1 MRTISIVLP
10 AAILVAAC
18 AGEVRTHDGGTGD
31 ADALDGDRDGAGAD
45 AGDGPAGDTGFDG
58 ADGTDVGADAPG
70 DADASDGGTAIGPWV
85 VFSLADENVPM
96 SGNLLQNAALESESG
111 GAFDGWRV
119 FQAGYQAGLGEGRTG
134 NALRLSRGA
143 ADSAQYGAYQS
154 IRLDRHETKPLFFS
168 GWSKA
173 EALTGSPDGAASI
186 YLDIQYMTVSDDP
199 ERGCDPA
206 TAAPC
211 ALYGQIPAPPF
222 DTGSHDWQH
231 RTGFAV
237 PAYPIKSVSFYV
249 LLRGDH
255 TGTVWFDDLA
265 LSEVEAEVLPFDGRI
280 VATRAPAAA
289 YRDGA
294 PLAAATGDG
303 LSLSLWSGGGAPAAL
318 RLDGQERLDPARDY
332 LGGLFF
338 HEMSG
343 PEWIA
348 PGGSVAAEGG
358 ALVQRAALAEH
369 GLDLLAR
376 ITPSLNRLDVHVEIE
391 SRRAEDRPIT
401 LYFALPVLA
410 PGGVWGDDARRA
422 RPLAGARELT
432 NTASFWY
439 TRLGATGAFSVYP
452 LATLANGDFALVL
465 GVPLDQSRIFRLAYN
480 PSSHQ
485 LYLAC
490 DVGLSPATTKFPN
503 RAWLDFTLFRTRPPD
518 LQSAF
523 RAALQGF
530 YERFPSHFARRIPPA
545 QEGIWVAFA
554 DLSQVQNEPGQGIED
569 FGIGIHEIGSL
580 AQVAF
585 DDAHG
590 ILALRYISEPAS
602 TWLRITDGS
611 VDVENYPQVLD
622 YLQGLYAS
630 GTASQRALAEKTL
643 SSGIFD
649 VAQRYVY
656 EPYREGPPWCP
667 GACALFTLSS
677 DPDISEPPYAL
688 NQARYAWNAQAA
700 AAYQTYPGLDG
711 EYLDSFVMW
720 ATVPDFRRSHFSAV
734 DAPLT
739 FIAEPPHPLGVPIVF
754 STIEFARWLKPQLP
768 GGKYLIAN
776 AMLIRTPWGA
786 DLMDFMGQEV
796 DWVRDTGAGFT
807 LVPESDEALLYRRSL
822 SYQRPYGFLMNT
834 DFSNMSYEM
843 VERYMRTCLFYGI
856 YPSMFS
862 HNASEDNYFATPAL
876 YQRDRPLFVRY
887 VPLIRAINA
896 AGWEPLPFAASG
908 DAAVYLERFGGGGR
922 PLYFTLRNT
931 SDSDRSVRVTLDRAR
946 LGLDGPLTVR
956 SLIAGAPDQP
966 LGAGDSSFLVSLPA
980 GDVELVQLLP

>member
-1 MRTISIVLP
+1 MRATC
-10 AAILVAAC
+10 LVFLLVVVVQGC
-18 AGEVRTHDGGTGD
+18 SGEVRPLDGGPDVLDGTDGS
-31 ADALDGDRDGAGAD
+31 ALDAGLD
-45 AGDGPAGDTGFDG
+45 AGDVSGTDSGLDG
-58 ADGTDVGADAPG
+58 AADFGPDTQTDAGPD
-70 DADASDGGTAIGPWV
+70 DGGPVIAPWV
-85 VFSLADENVPM
+85 VFTLADENVPM
-96 SGNLLQNAALESESG
+96 SENLLQNASLETESG
-111 GAFDGWRV
+111 GAFEGWHA
-119 FQAGYQAGLGEGRTG
+119 FQSGYQAGLGEGRTG
-134 NALRLSRGA
+134 NAIRLVRGA
-143 ADSAQYGAYQS
+143 GDSAQYGAYQS
-154 IRLDRHETKPLFFS
+154 IRLDRHEARPLFFS

-173 EALTGSPDGAASI
+173 ASLTGSPDGAASI
-186 YLDIQYMTVSDDP
+186 YLDIQYMTVTDDP
-199 ERGCDPA
+199 EHGCDPS
-206 TAAPC
+206 TSSPC

-222 DTGSHDWQH
+222 ETGTHDWQK

-237 PAYPIKSVSFYV
+237 PAYPVKSVSFYV

-255 TGTVWFDDLA
+255 EGGVWFDDLM

-280 VATRAPAAA
+280 VATHSPAAP

-303 LSLSLWSGGGAPAAL
+303 LALALWSGGGAPAAL
-318 RLDGQERLDPARDY
+318 RTDGQDRLDPARDY

-338 HEMSG
+338 HEMSS
-343 PEWIA
+343 PVWIA
-348 PGGSVAAEGG
+348 PGGSVAEEGG
-358 ALVQRAALAEH
+358 SLVQRAALAEH
-369 GLDLLAR
+369 ALDLVAR
-376 ITPSLNRLDVHVEIE
+376 ITPALDRLDVHLEIE

-410 PGGVWGDDARRA
+410 PGGMWGDDARRA
-422 RPLAGARELT
+422 RPLTGSRELS

-452 LATLANGDFALVL
+452 LATVANAEFALAL

-480 PSSHQ
+480 PTSHQ

-490 DVGLSPATTKFPN
+490 DVGLSPATAKFPN
-503 RAWLDFTLFRTRPPD
+503 RAWLDFTLFRTRPPEP
-518 LQSAF
+518 QSAF

-530 YERFPSHFARRIPPA
+530 YERFPAHFARPIPPE

-554 DLSQVQNEPGQGIED
+554 DLAQVQNEPGQHIED

-580 AQVAF
+580 SQVAF

-602 TWLRITDGS
+602 TWLRITDDS
-611 VDVENYPQVLD
+611 VDVADYDKVLA
-622 YLQGLYAS
+622 YLRGLYAS

-649 VAQRYVY
+649 TAQRYLY
-656 EPYREGPPWCP
+656 EAYTDGPPWCP
-667 GACALFTLSS
+667 GKCALFTLSA
-677 DPDISEPPYAL
+677 DPDIAEPPYTL
-688 NQARYAWNAQAA
+688 NQASYAWNAQAA

-720 ATVPDFRRSHFSAV
+720 ATVPDFRRSHFAAV
-734 DAPLT
+734 DEPLT
-739 FIAEPPHPLGVPIVF
+739 FTAEPPHPLGVPIVF
-754 STIEFARWLKPQLP
+754 STVKFARWLKPQLP
-768 GGKYLIAN
+768 HGKYLIAN

-796 DWVRDTGAGFT
+796 DWVRDTGAGYA

-822 SYQRPYGFLMNT
+822 AYQRPYGFLMNT

-896 AGWEPLPFAASG
+896 AGWEPLTFAASG
-908 DAAVYLERFGGGGR
+908 DAAVYVERFGGGGR
-922 PLYFTLRNT
+922 PLYFVLRNT
-931 SDSDRSVRVTLDRAR
+931 SDSDRSISVTFDRAR
-946 LGLDGPLTVR
+946 LGLAGPLTVR
-956 SLIAGAPDQP
+956 SLIAGAPDQA
-966 LGAGDSSFLVSLPA
+966 LGAGDSSFAISLPA

>member
-1 MRTISIVLP
+1 MRTISLVLP
-10 AAILVAAC
+10 VTLLFAAC
-18 AGEVRTHDGGTGD
+18 SGEVRTQDGG
-31 ADALDGDRDGAGAD
+31 ADADGDRDDPGPD
-45 AGDGPAGDTGFDG
+45 AGDGPSADAGFDG
-58 ADGTDVGADAPG
+58 ADSGPDVLTDAGPD
-70 DADASDGGTAIGPWV
+70 DGGPAIAPWV

-96 SGNLLQNAALESESG
+96 SGNLLQNAALESVSG
-111 GAFDGWRV
+111 GAFDGWRA

-134 NALRLSRGA
+134 NAIRLVRGA
-143 ADSAQYGAYQS
+143 GDSAQYGAYQS
-154 IRLDRHETKPLFFS
+154 IRLDRHEKKPLFFS

-173 EALTGSPDGAASI
+173 ASLTGSPDGAASI
-186 YLDIQYMTVSDDP
+186 YLDIQYMTVTDDP

-206 TAAPC
+206 TSSPC

-222 DTGSHDWQH
+222 DTGTHDWQQG
-231 RTGFAV
+231 TGFAV
-237 PAYPIKSVSFYV
+237 PAYPVKSVSFYV

-255 TGTVWFDDLA
+255 EGSVWFDDLT

-280 VATRAPAAA
+280 VATRSPAAP
-289 YRDGA
+289 YRDGV

-303 LSLSLWSGGGAPAAL
+303 LALALWSGGGAPAAL
-318 RLDGQERLDPARDY
+318 RLDGRDHLDTARDY
-332 LGGLFF
+332 LGGWFF
-338 HEMSG
+338 HEMNG

-348 PGGSVAAEGG
+348 PGGSVAEEGG
-358 ALVQRAALAEH
+358 ALVQRADLAERD
-369 GLDLLAR
+369 LTLLAR
-376 ITPSLNRLDVHVEIE
+376 ITPALNRLDVHLEIE

-401 LYFALPVLA
+401 LYFALPLLL

-422 RPLAGARELT
+422 RPLTGARELF

-439 TRLGATGAFSVYP
+439 TRLGATGTFSVYP
-452 LATLANGDFALVL
+452 LATVANDEFALAL

-490 DVGLSPATTKFPN
+490 DVGLSPATAKFPN
-503 RAWLDFTLFRTRPPD
+503 RAWVDFTLFRTRPPEP
-518 LQSAF
+518 QSAF

-530 YERFPSHFARRIPPA
+530 YERFPAHFARRIPPA

-554 DLSQVQNEPGQGIED
+554 DLSQVQNGPGQQIED

-580 AQVAF
+580 SHVAF

-602 TWLRITDGS
+602 TWLRIADDS
-611 VDVENYPQVLD
+611 VDVANYEQVLA

-630 GTASQRALAEKTL
+630 GTASQRALAEKTF

-649 VAQRYVY
+649 AAQRYLY
-656 EPYREGPPWCP
+656 EAYTDGPPWCP
-667 GACALFTLSS
+667 GKCALFTLSA
-677 DPDISEPPYAL
+677 DPDIAEPPYTL
-688 NQARYAWNAQAA
+688 NQASYAWNAQAA

-720 ATVPDFRRSHFSAV
+720 ATVPNFRRSHFAAV
-734 DAPLT
+734 DEPLT
-739 FIAEPPHPLGVPIVF
+739 FTAEPPHPLGVPIVF
-754 STIEFARWLKPQLP
+754 STVKFARWLKPQLP

-796 DWVRDTGAGFT
+796 DWVKDTGAGYA

-822 SYQRPYGFLMNT
+822 AYQRPYGFLMNT

-896 AGWEPLPFAASG
+896 AGWEPLTFAAST
-908 DAAVYLERFGGGGR
+908 DAAVFVERFGGGGK
-922 PLYFTLRNT
+922 PLYFALRNT
-931 SDSDRSVRVTLDRAR
+931 SDSDRSVRVTFDRAR
-946 LGLDGPLTVR
+946 LGLSGAITVR
-956 SLIAGAPDQP
+956 SLIAGAPDQA
-966 LGAGDSSFLVSLPA
+966 LGESDSSFAISLPA